1 MNFCHLLSSVL
12 RIMKMTSFP
21 PKILH
26 REKDS
31 NQTSKRSNYRACNE
45 GRGQLRVK
53 EAACF
58 NRMIRKERL
67 TLVLKPV
74 IGKLRENL
82 KRSLKSA
89 GGMGKGPEVGQKL
102 T

>member
-1 MNFCHLLSSVL
+1 M
-12 RIMKMTSFP
+12 
-21 PKILH
+21 
-26 REKDS
+26 
-31 NQTSKRSNYRACNE
+31 
-45 GRGQLRVK
+45 RVK